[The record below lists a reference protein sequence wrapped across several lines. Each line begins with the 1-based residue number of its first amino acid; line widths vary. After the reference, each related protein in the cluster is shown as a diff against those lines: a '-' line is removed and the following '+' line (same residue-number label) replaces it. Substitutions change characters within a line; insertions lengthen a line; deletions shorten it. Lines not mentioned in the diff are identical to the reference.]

1 MYMVI
6 KYGKVISCS
15 KQILTVN
22 KVSASEDL
30 QQREG
35 KEAKGIRTSCSS
47 RKRLHYNNMTAVS
60 GDILM
65 AKFRVQRHIL
75 AVKPQRHML
84 REQAG
89 VEVGL
94 GGGLAAFSSK

>member
-6 KYGKVISCS
+6 YYGKVISCS

-22 KVSASEDL
+22 KVSNSEDL

-35 KEAKGIRTSCSS
+35 EEAKGIRTSCSS
-47 RKRLHYNNMTAVS
+47 RKTLHYNNMTAVS
-60 GDILM
+60 GDILYYTIM
-65 AKFRVQRHIL
+65 ARFRVQTHIL
-75 AVKPQRHML
+75 AVKPQRHMW
-84 REQAG
+84 REQA
-89 VEVGL
+89 